1 MVMHTFSP
9 ELANSLLYDRAE
21 AKLLN
26 PTIVGL
32 LHRNNVAV
40 DAQLLANARKAP
52 ESTDDVAANRAYVLI
67 FPFQTRQ
74 RAHLVNSHAAV
85 HQKTVFVEPLE
96 LSATQAEL
104 IWQSTDH
111 LGDDVL
117 QGHNTHVAA
126 KLINHHS

>member
-40 DAQLLANARKAP
+40 DAQLLANARKTP
-52 ESTDDVAANRAYVLI
+52 ESTDDVAANRGLRPHLSIPDPPA
-67 FPFQTRQ
+67 
-74 RAHLVNSHAAV
+74 RASR
-85 HQKTVFVEPLE
+85 K
-96 LSATQAEL
+96 
-104 IWQSTDH
+104 
-111 LGDDVL
+111 
-117 QGHNTHVAA
+117 
-126 KLINHHS
+126 